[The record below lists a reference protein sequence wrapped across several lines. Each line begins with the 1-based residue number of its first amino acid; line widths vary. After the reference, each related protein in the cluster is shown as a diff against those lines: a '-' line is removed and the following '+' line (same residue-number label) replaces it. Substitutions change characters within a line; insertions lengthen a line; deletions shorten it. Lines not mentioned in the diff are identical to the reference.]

1 MLVIQSLV
9 DENLSPRLVETANA
23 FGYNAYHVAHRG
35 WSSLKDPELLRR
47 VLAEDL
53 AIVTNNWI
61 DFGPM
66 LQREEVHPG
75 IVVILPNVRRERQV
89 ELFTA
94 ALMTIRDSDPPID
107 MVNTV
112 LEVDAT
118 GAVVMYRRPNTS

>member
-1 MLVIQSLV
+1 VIQFRI

-35 WSSLKDPELLRR
+35 WSSLKDPQLLQR

-53 AIVTNNWI
+53 TVVSNNRI
-61 DFGPM
+61 DFRPLLGR
-66 LQREEVHPG
+66 QEIHPG
-75 IVVILPNVRRERQV
+75 LVVILPNVRRERQV

-94 ALMTIRDSDPPID
+94 ALLSIRDHSPPLD

-112 LEVDAT
+112 LEVDT
-118 GAVVMYRRPNTS
+118 RGTVMMYRMPNTS

>member
-1 MLVIQSLV
+1 MIQFLI

-23 FGYNAYHVAHRG
+23 LGYNAYHVVHRG
-35 WSSLKDPELLRR
+35 WSSLKDPEVLRR

-53 AIVTNNWI
+53 TIVTNNWS
-61 DFGPM
+61 DFRPM

-75 IVVILPNVRRERQV
+75 MVVILPNVRRERQV

-94 ALMTIRDSDPPID
+94 ALLTIREHDPPLD

-112 LEVDAT
+112 LEVDAEGT
-118 GAVVMYRRPNTS
+118 VVMYRIPKDS

>member
-1 MLVIQSLV
+1 MIQFLI

-35 WSSLKDPELLRR
+35 WSSLKDPE
-47 VLAEDL
+47 VLQRILSEDL
-53 AIVTNNWI
+53 TIVTNNWI
-61 DFGPM
+61 DFRPM

-75 IVVILPNVRRERQV
+75 IVVILPNVRRERQI

-94 ALMTIRDSDPPID
+94 ALGIIRGHDPPVD

-112 LEVDAT
+112 LEVDT
-118 GAVVMYRRPNTS
+118 EGIVVMYQMPNTS